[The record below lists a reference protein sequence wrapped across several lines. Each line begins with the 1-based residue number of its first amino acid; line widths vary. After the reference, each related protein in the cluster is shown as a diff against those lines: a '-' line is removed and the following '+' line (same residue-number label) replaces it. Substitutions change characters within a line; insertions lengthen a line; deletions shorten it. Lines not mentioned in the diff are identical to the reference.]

1 MNNPLIVI
9 SALVAVFAL
18 GLVVGLLIGL
28 LLGRGRAAGLAAT
41 LEAERKAAQ
50 DKAGLLTQAE
60 TMLRDTFEALSA
72 RALKQNNENFLGQ
85 AKSTL
90 ENFHNLAKGNLDLHQ
105 KSVEGLLHP
114 LKEQLEKLHVHSTE
128 LEKARGQAYGTLS
141 EQVRGLLAT
150 GEKLQLE
157 TGRLVTA
164 LRAPQVRG
172 RWGEIQ
178 LRRVVELAGMIEHCD
193 FAQQQS
199 VNTGDGRL
207 QPDLI
212 VNLPGGKQVVV
223 DAKAPLMAY
232 LEALEAADDAA
243 RTIKLREHATQI
255 QTHLKRLSAKAYWEQ
270 FPAAPE
276 FVVMFLPGETF
287 FSAALEQ
294 DPTLIEQGVEQRV
307 ILATPTTLIAL
318 LRAVAYGWRQEKLAA
333 SAEEISQLGRDLY
346 ERIAVM
352 TEHFGKVGD
361 NLERATK
368 SYNDTVGSLE
378 RNVLSAARKFTTL
391 GVASKRELE
400 MLEPVEGGVRE
411 IQAKELLKGLPGG
424 K

>member
-1 MNNPLIVI
+1 MENT
-9 SALVAVFAL
+9 ALVLGFAAFAI
-18 GLVVGLLIGL
+18 GLAIGL
-28 LLGRGRAAGLAAT
+28 LVGWLISRNRAAGLAAT

-50 DKAGLLTQAE
+50 DKAALLTQAE

-90 ENFHNLAKGNLDLHQ
+90 ESFQNLAKGNLDLHQ
-105 KSVEGLLHP
+105 KSVEGLLNP
-114 LKEQLEKLHVHSTE
+114 LKEQLEKLHQHSAE
-128 LEKARGQAYGTLS
+128 LEKARNQAYGTLT
-141 EQVRGLLAT
+141 EQVRALLTT
-150 GEKLQLE
+150 GEKLQQE

-178 LRRVVELAGMIEHCD
+178 LRRVVELAGMLEHCD
-193 FAQQQS
+193 FAEQQS
-199 VNTGDGRL
+199 VATDSGRL

-232 LEALEAADDAA
+232 LEALEAPDDETRA
-243 RTIKLREHATQI
+243 RKLRDHASQI
-255 QTHLKRLSAKAYWEQ
+255 QAHLKRLGGKAYWEQ
-270 FPAAPE
+270 FPSAPE

-294 DPTLIEQGVEQRV
+294 DPALIEQGVEQRV

-318 LRAVAYGWRQEKLAA
+318 LRAVAYGWRQEALAQNA
-333 SAEEISQLGRDLY
+333 QEISQLGRDLY
-346 ERIAVM
+346 DRLAVM

-361 NLERATK
+361 SLERAAK
-368 SYNDTVGSLE
+368 SYNDTIGSLE
-378 RNVLSAARKFTTL
+378 RNVLSAARRFTSL
-391 GVASKRELE
+391 GVSAKRELE
-400 MLEPVEGGVRE
+400 PLEPVEGGVRE
-411 IQAKELLKGLPGG
+411 IQAKELLKGLPG

>member
-1 MNNPLIVI
+1 MDHPLLLL
-9 SALVAVFAL
+9 SALVAAFLAGFV
-18 GLVVGLLIGL
+18 IGL

-41 LEAERKAAQ
+41 LEAERKSAQ

-85 AKSTL
+85 AKAAL
-90 ENFHNLAKGNLDLHQ
+90 ETFHNQSKGNLELHQ
-105 KSVEGLLHP
+105 KSVEGLLNP
-114 LKEQLEKLHVHSTE
+114 LKEQLQKLELHGQE
-128 LEKARGQAYGTLS
+128 LEKARHQAYGTLS

-157 TGRLVTA
+157 TGKLVTA

-178 LRRVVELAGMIEHCD
+178 LRRVVELAGMLEHCD

-199 VNTGDGRL
+199 VNTGEGRL

-212 VNLPGGKQVVV
+212 VKLPGGKQVVV

-232 LEALEAADDAA
+232 LEALEAADEPA
-243 RTIKLREHATQI
+243 RTQKLREHAAQI
-255 QTHLKRLSAKAYWEQ
+255 QAHLKRLSGKAYWEQ

-276 FVVMFLPGETF
+276 FVVMFLPGEMF

-318 LRAVAYGWRQEKLAA
+318 LRAVSYGWRQERLAE

-352 TEHFGKVGD
+352 TEHFSKVGA

-368 SYNDTVGSLE
+368 SYNDTVGALE

-391 GVASKRELE
+391 GVASNREIEL
-400 MLEPVEGGVRE
+400 LEPVEGGVRD
-411 IQAKELLKGLPGG
+411 IQAKELVKPLPGG
-424 K
+424 GK